1 MVKTGWVWFGV
12 INRSRVKI
20 VKKGMGKAT
29 EHTERNKKT
38 ICNKKNTQET
48 EQMIHFVGV
57 RVGIIN
63 KYEVTL
69 GSYC

>member
-12 INRSRVKI
+12 INRSRVRI

-38 ICNKKNTQET
+38 ICNNKTHKKL
-48 EQMIHFVGV
+48 
-57 RVGIIN
+57 N
-63 KYEVTL
+63 K
-69 GSYC
+69 